1 MISRADRLM
10 QNNKGGEG
18 LRISQWD
25 QKSSKIAIYITVCTR
40 AIKTRGLYIL
50 NPLFEGQKRFSR
62 RFFRKILPLCMVS
75 IQERVMMAS
84 VR

>member
-25 QKSSKIAIYITVCTR
+25 HQFSKIAIY
-40 AIKTRGLYIL
+40 
-50 NPLFEGQKRFSR
+50 NLFVTSKKRNHKFTNLKCCKMS
-62 RFFRKILPLCMVS
+62 FKAFKMKKQDLKCF
-75 IQERVMMAS
+75 
-84 VR
+84 